1 MVFPAPEI
9 IYQLEKNYILYQRL
23 VQFFLDLINRIDF
36 DYSTKQLQLIMLDT
50 ERMFVYNFD

>member
-23 VQFFLDLINRIDF
+23 IQFFLDFYI
-36 DYSTKQLQLIMLDT
+36 
-50 ERMFVYNFD
+50 